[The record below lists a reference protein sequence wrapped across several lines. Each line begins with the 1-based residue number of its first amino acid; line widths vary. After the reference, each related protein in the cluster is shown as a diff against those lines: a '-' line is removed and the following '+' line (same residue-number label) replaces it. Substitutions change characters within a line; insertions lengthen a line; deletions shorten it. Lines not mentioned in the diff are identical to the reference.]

1 MPNATIPPGIGTVTT
16 PPSDPQVE
24 PDEWV
29 AAYQLIVES
38 KWTKQT
44 PEPFVIAIFK
54 WDAAIRLFRAVET
67 QRLIAAEPTL
77 EDLKMHEAL
86 LHSLI
91 STGLI
96 LELSTSDHELDSL
109 VIAHDI
115 SRQNLIASIQELK
128 DTLSMCHGPEVD
140 PNRKAELEKAIFGVA
155 T

>member
-1 MPNATIPPGIGTVTT
+1 MPNVTIPPGIGTVTG
-16 PPSDPQVE
+16 PASDPRVE

-96 LELSTSDHELDSL
+96 LELSTSDQELESL
-109 VIAHDI
+109 VIGHEI

-128 DTLSMCHGPEVD
+128 DTLSMWHGPEVD